1 MRWLFLAVVV
11 CLGFATWVGVSAV
24 TSGSPANP
32 ETAEPHKPETDEERT
47 VARVAT
53 AHVRK
58 LIRGRSVYV
67 ERELEL
73 DSVGIHDDGRASAT
87 FTGLIPGPAVTVR
100 LRLQRGT
107 WRAISHDAYAEG

>member
-1 MRWLFLAVVV
+1 MRWLMLAVVV
-11 CLGFATWVGVSAV
+11 SLGFAAWVGVSAV
-24 TSGSPANP
+24 TAGAPGNP
-32 ETAEPHKPETDEERT
+32 ETAESHKPETDEERA

-67 ERELEL
+67 ESELEL
-73 DSVGIHDDGRASAT
+73 DSVGIHDGGRASAT

-107 WRAISHDAYAEG
+107 WRAISHDSYGVG